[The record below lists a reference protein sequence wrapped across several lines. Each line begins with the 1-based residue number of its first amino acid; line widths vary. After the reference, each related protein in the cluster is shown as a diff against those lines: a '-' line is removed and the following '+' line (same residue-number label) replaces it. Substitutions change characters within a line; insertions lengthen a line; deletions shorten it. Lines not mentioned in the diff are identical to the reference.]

1 MPKMYEITADYDRLS
16 SMDMETDGDVEA
28 FLSLMKELEG
38 TFDQKAENYCKLI
51 RNLEADAE
59 AYKVEKYRLAKKQ
72 KSIENRVE
80 EIKKY
85 LQYEASKIIETGTSR
100 KVGLF
105 TLAIRNNPEKLEVID
120 EAYIP
125 DIFKKVYTE
134 LDKEIIKESLKIGTD
149 VPGARLVSGTSLRI
163 S

>member
-16 SMDMETDGDVEA
+16 NMDMETDGDVEA

-59 AYKVEKYRLAKKQ
+59 AYKVEKDRLAKKQ

-134 LDKEIIKESLKIGTD
+134 LDKEMIKESLKIGTD